1 MIFLMEQKS
10 YAVRYRDD
18 QSIHHKIDTYAN
30 DSYQARIIAM
40 KNNKYLSDHPHAIDN
55 ISLN

>member
-1 MIFLMEQKS
+1 MEQKS

-18 QSIHHKIDTYAN
+18 QSIHHKIDTFAS
-30 DSYQARIIAM
+30 DSYQAKIIAM
-40 KNNKYLSDHPHAIDN
+40 QKNKYLSDHPHAIDN